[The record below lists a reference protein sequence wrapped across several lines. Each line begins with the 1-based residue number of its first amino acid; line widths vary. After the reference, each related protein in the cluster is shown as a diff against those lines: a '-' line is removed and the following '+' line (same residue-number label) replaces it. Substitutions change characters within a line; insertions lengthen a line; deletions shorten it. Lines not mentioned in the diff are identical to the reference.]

1 MDMIKQTEDFWPSYG
16 KECMFD
22 DTRKLT
28 QHPSYF
34 KRDGQLAH
42 RHVAVYVNTK
52 IQEFFLKPLWEY
64 TYLKSL
70 LKNSYLEPLKHLFR
84 VPKKHL

>member
-1 MDMIKQTEDFWPSYG
+1 
-16 KECMFD
+16 MFD

-52 IQEFFLKPLWEY
+52 IQEFFFKAPLRI
-64 TYLKSL
+64 YLFKVAFKKL
-70 LKNSYLEPLKHLFR
+70 LFR
-84 VPKKHL
+84 ALKTLI

>member
-1 MDMIKQTEDFWPSYG
+1 MDKIKQTEDFWPSYG

-42 RHVAVYVNTK
+42 RHVAVYVNPK
-52 IQEFFLKPLWEY
+52 IQEFF
-64 TYLKSL
+64 
-70 LKNSYLEPLKHLFR
+70 
-84 VPKKHL
+84 